1 MRTLA
6 TILGVVALL
15 GGSVGAS
22 TANHA
27 KAGHGLPAVET
38 LGADSDYTGFMR
50 AGVPETVRVQAVR
63 QLWRS
68 YPVIGAV
75 DELGDYGLD
84 LEVVALEQSDS
95 RGSRAAA
102 ETAIATDGPV
112 LPAIE
117 NLGSGSDFSVFMRPG
132 VPESMKHRALSEP
145 WRSHPDI
152 GRLDDLSDYGE
163 DLFGITV
170 VDAQAAPATM

>member
-22 TANHA
+22 TASHA
-27 KAGHGLPAVET
+27 EAGHGLPAVET

-84 LEVVALEQSDS
+84 LEVVELERSDAPS
-95 RGSRAAA
+95 SA

-112 LPAIE
+112 LPAAE
-117 NLGSGSDFSVFMRPG
+117 GLGSGSDFSVFMRPG
-132 VPESMKHRALSEP
+132 VPESMKHRALSEL

>member
-22 TANHA
+22 TASHA
-27 KAGHGLPAVET
+27 KAGHGLPAAET

-50 AGVPETVRVQAVR
+50 AGVPEALRVQALR

-68 YPVIGAV
+68 HPVIGAV

-84 LEVVALEQSDS
+84 LEVVELEQRDS

-117 NLGSGSDFSVFMRPG
+117 SLGSGSDFSVFMRPG
-132 VPESMKHRALSEP
+132 VPESIKHRALSKL

-152 GRLDDLSDYGE
+152 GRLDDLSDYGK

>member
-6 TILGVVALL
+6 IILGVIALL

-22 TANHA
+22 TASHA

-50 AGVPETVRVQAVR
+50 AGVPEALRVQALR

-68 YPVIGAV
+68 HPVIGAV

-84 LEVVALEQSDS
+84 LEVVELEQSDS

-102 ETAIATDGPV
+102 ETATATDGPV

-117 NLGSGSDFSVFMRPG
+117 SLGSGSDFSVFMRPG
-132 VPESMKHRALSEP
+132 VPESIKHRALSKL